1 MKEITRI
8 ATVEMTFI
16 KTFDNDEADNLVA
29 HKAEQEQTEAEYM
42 KKHFNADDVHV
53 KIQDFVRDLDE
64 WRDAVQSV

>member
-29 HKAEQEQTEAEYM
+29 HKAEQEQTETEYM

-53 KIQDFVRDLDE
+53 KI
-64 WRDAVQSV
+64 